1 MQLYCHLH
9 ISVHNKF
16 YRRTLN
22 VTHSLIFTT
31 DFFFTAKFE
40 VSVFRNEYIMP
51 FYRITI
57 IEPKQ
62 TSQQNEKNRVVLTIN
77 EYYSQQYMR

>member
-51 FYRITI
+51 FYRITVI
-57 IEPKQ
+57 KQ
-62 TSQQNEKNRVVLTIN
+62 TSQNEKNRVVFTIT
-77 EYYSQQYMR
+77 EYYWQQYMR